1 MAKEKAIVDKIKTV
15 LKSRGIWVTK
25 LHGGPT
31 QQSGLPDLLVVLNGR
46 ACFLEVKQP
55 GCVATP
61 IQLHTLEQLRKAGA
75 IAVVVTSV
83 SEALEAIGYGGP
95 Q

>member
-1 MAKEKAIVDKIKTV
+1 
-15 LKSRGIWVTK
+15 
-25 LHGGPT
+25 
-31 QQSGLPDLLVVLNGR
+31 
-46 ACFLEVKQP
+46 
-55 GCVATP
+55 
-61 IQLHTLEQLRKAGA
+61 LHTLEQLRKAGA